1 MPVSI
6 THLRQ
11 GFLAQLR
18 RRYLESFSSRLIA
31 LSLGL
36 SITLLWALVCFA
48 TAVLRQE
55 FSEVLF
61 DQQFASVRRLA
72 VDLNQK
78 LLERTGILSAV
89 GAQLPDELAPAALD
103 ARLQDLVGLHSLFS
117 AGIVVIGIDGKAIT
131 DYPAIPGRRGTY
143 VGDRDYFRKAM
154 ETGAPFIDKPITGR
168 TLNRPVLTIAVP
180 ILDGAGKPHA
190 VLAGF
195 TDLSAP
201 NFLGL
206 VFDQSISGKDEWF
219 IFSPHDDIIVAATD
233 TKRVMTST
241 PPRGVNPMYDRF
253 VDGFEGSGIATS
265 STGMSK
271 LYSAT
276 RVPATNWIVMAAL
289 PTETAFRPVTVM
301 RNYLIATAA
310 LLTILALFL
319 TRWATRRVLE
329 PLDEAGQAMRRMT
342 RGDAPLAPLPVRNE
356 DEIGGLI
363 GNFNVLIENQHRS
376 NAALAD
382 SEERFRMLVENA
394 PHPILVH
401 ARGHFTYVNAAAL
414 ELFGAG
420 SKHDLLGQP
429 VLERVHP
436 DMQAFARARIRFME
450 ENRKSAPA
458 VEHKLLRLD
467 GVIVYAEISSVP
479 FYYENAHSA
488 LVFARDV
495 TDRKLAEAA
504 LRESEERFHQL
515 AALSS
520 EWYWEQDQYHRFT
533 RITGWNAD
541 GVGKEAS
548 KIPEQLLEQTR
559 WEMPSSGNNTIWKD
573 HRALL
578 DARQPF
584 TDLEYMIEDEDGHAH
599 WFSIN
604 GEPVFDA
611 SGAFK
616 GYRGTGKDIT
626 ERKLAEDELR
636 RSWARIRQLA
646 VHQEEVKEEE
656 RKRIARDIHDEL
668 GQILL
673 TMRFDALMLAKDA
686 AGCDTR
692 LQGKANLLLSHIDT
706 AMKSV
711 KGIIN
716 DLRPAVLDLGLLAA
730 IEWHIRE
737 FQRSSSIDC
746 VLEVHDEEFDRYLD
760 EQCAAALFRVVQESM
775 ANVLR
780 HAHAR
785 RIRISICT
793 EIDRLDLII
802 ADDGVGMQPDNR
814 SKENSFGLVG
824 IEERIHAFGGSFTV
838 NSTPGKG
845 TTLIV
850 SVPIA
855 NRTDDRIRF
864 G

>member
-11 GFLAQLR
+11 GFLARLR
-18 RRYLESFSSRLIA
+18 RRYLESFSGRLIA

-36 SITLLWALVCFA
+36 SITLLWALVCFT

-61 DQQFASVRRLA
+61 DQQFASIRRLS

-89 GAQLPDELAPAALD
+89 GAKLPADLAPAALD
-103 ARLQDLVGLHSLFS
+103 ARFQDLVGLHSLFS
-117 AGIVVIGIDGKAIT
+117 AGIVVIGMDGNVIA
-131 DYPAIPGRRGTY
+131 DYPVLQGRRGTY
-143 VGDRDYFRKAM
+143 AGDRDYFRKAM
-154 ETGAPFIDKPITGR
+154 STGAPFIDERITGR
-168 TLNRPVLTIAVP
+168 TLNRPVLTIAAP
-180 ILDGAGKPHA
+180 ILDDAGKPRA
-190 VLAGF
+190 VIAGF

-206 VFDQSISGKDEWF
+206 VFDRSISGKGELF
-219 IFSPHDDIIVAATD
+219 VLSPHDNIIVAATD
-233 TKRVMTST
+233 TTRVMTST

-253 VDGFEGSGIATS
+253 VDGFEGSGLATD
-265 STGMSK
+265 STGTSQ

-276 RVPATNWIVMAAL
+276 RVPATNWIVMATL
-289 PTETAFRPVTVM
+289 PTEVMFQPVTVM

-310 LLTILALFL
+310 LLTLLALFL
-319 TRWATRRVLE
+319 TRWATRRMLV
-329 PLDEAGQAMRRMT
+329 PLDEAGQAMRQMAS
-342 RGDAPLAPLPVRNE
+342 GEAPLALLPVRNE

-394 PHPILVH
+394 PHAIFVH
-401 ARGHFTYVNAAAL
+401 ARGRFTYVNAATL
-414 ELFGAG
+414 ELFGTL
-420 SKHDLLGQP
+420 SKHELLGQP
-429 VLERVHP
+429 VLGRVHP
-436 DMQAFARARIRFME
+436 DMHAFAEARIRSIE
-450 ENRKSAPA
+450 ENRKGTAP

-467 GVIVYAEISSVP
+467 GSIVYAEVSAIP
-479 FYYENAHSA
+479 FYYENEHSA
-488 LVFARDV
+488 LVFAQDV
-495 TDRKLAEAA
+495 TDRKVAEAA

-520 EWYWEQDQYHRFT
+520 EWYWEQDENHQFT

-541 GVGKEAS
+541 DVS
-548 KIPEQLLEQTR
+548 KLPEQLLEQTR
-559 WEMPSSGNNTIWKD
+559 WEMPSGRNDTIWKD

-578 DARQPF
+578 DARLPF
-584 TDLEYMIEDEDGHAH
+584 TDLEYMIEDEDGNAH

-686 AGCDTR
+686 AGCEAR

-824 IEERIHAFGGSFTV
+824 MEERIHAFGGNFTV
-838 NSTPGKG
+838 DSTPGKG
-845 TTLIV
+845 TTLVV

-855 NRTDDRIRF
+855 NRTDDRIRVA
-864 G
+864 

>member
-6 THLRQ
+6 THLRP

-18 RRYLESFSSRLIA
+18 RRYLDSFGGRLIA

-36 SITLLWALVCFA
+36 SITLLWALVFFA
-48 TAVLRQE
+48 TAVQRQE

-61 DQQFASVRRLA
+61 DQQFASVRRLSA
-72 VDLNQK
+72 DLNQK
-78 LLERTGILSAV
+78 LLERTGILTAV
-89 GAQLPDELAPAALD
+89 GARLPPDLAPAVLD

-117 AGIVVIGIDGKAIT
+117 AGIVVIGMDGRAIA
-131 DYPAIPGRRGTY
+131 DYPVIPGRRGTY

-168 TLNRPVLTIAVP
+168 TLNRPVLTIAAP
-180 ILDGAGKPHA
+180 ILDAAGKPRA
-190 VLAGF
+190 VMAGF

-206 VFDQSISGKDEWF
+206 VFDQSISGKGEWF
-219 IFSPHDDIIVAATD
+219 IFSPHDNIIVAATN
-233 TKRVMTST
+233 TKHVMTST
-241 PPRGVNPMYDRF
+241 PPRGANPMYDRF
-253 VDGFEGSGIATS
+253 VEGFEGSGIAAN

-271 LYSAT
+271 IYSAT
-276 RVPATNWIVMAAL
+276 RIPATNWMVMATL
-289 PTETAFRPVTVM
+289 PTEVTFRPVTVM

-310 LLTILALFL
+310 LLTLLALFL
-319 TRWATRRVLE
+319 TRWATRRVLV

-342 RGDAPLAPLPVRNE
+342 RGDAPLAPLPVKNE

-401 ARGHFTYVNAAAL
+401 TGGHFTYVNAATL

-436 DMQAFARARIRFME
+436 DMQAFARARIRCME

-467 GVIVYAEISSVP
+467 GAIVYAEISSVP
-479 FYYENAHSA
+479 FYYENAHSS

-520 EWYWEQDQYHRFT
+520 EWYWEQDENHRFT

-541 GVGKEAS
+541 GVS
-548 KIPEQLLEQTR
+548 KLPEQLLEQTR
-559 WEMPSSGNNTIWKD
+559 WAQPSSRNDTIWKE
-573 HRALL
+573 HRAIL
-578 DARQPF
+578 DARLPF
-584 TDLEYMIEDEDGHAH
+584 TDLEYMLEDEDGNAL

-604 GEPVFDA
+604 GEPVFDR

-646 VHQEEVKEEE
+646 AHQEEVKEEE

-692 LQGKANLLLSHIDT
+692 LQGKANLLLNHIDT

-711 KGIIN
+711 KAIIN

-746 VLEVHDEEFDRYLD
+746 VLEVHDDEFDRYLD

-793 EIDRLDLII
+793 GIDRLDLII

-824 IEERIHAFGGSFTV
+824 IEERIHAFGGSFAV

-845 TTLIV
+845 TTLVV

-855 NRTDDRIRF
+855 NHTDDRIRV